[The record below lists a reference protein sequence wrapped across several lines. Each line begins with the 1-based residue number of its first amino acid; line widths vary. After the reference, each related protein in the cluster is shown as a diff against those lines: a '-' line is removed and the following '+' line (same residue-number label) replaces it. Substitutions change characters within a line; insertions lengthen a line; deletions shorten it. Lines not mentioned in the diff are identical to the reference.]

1 MLSGLMNLLRAC
13 FRPRSDRHVHTN
25 SETGGRQDGLLWYKD
40 HGQHVNGE
48 FSMAVV
54 QANNLLED
62 QSQLESGSLS
72 LHESGPYGTFVGV
85 YDGHGGPETSRY
97 INDHLFQHLKRFTSE
112 QQSMSVEVIR
122 KAFQATEEGFL
133 SLVTKQ
139 WPMKPQIAAVG
150 SCCLVG
156 VICNGSLY
164 IANLG
169 DSRAVLG
176 RAVRATGEVLSIQ
189 LSAEHN
195 ACIESVRHEL
205 HALHPDDSQIV
216 VLKHNVWRVKGL
228 IQSSKT
234 IYTLKGVGM
243 CKWWIWV
250 ESAGAGCLFISGKV
264 LSLSSLMFF
273 GSVSRSIGDVYLKKP
288 EFNREP
294 LYARFRLREPFKNP
308 ILSSE
313 PSISVHQLQA
323 HDQFII
329 FASDGLWEHLSNQAA
344 VDIVQNHPRNGSARR
359 LVKAALQEAAK
370 KREMRYSD
378 LKKIDRGVRRHFHD
392 DITVIVV
399 FLDSNLI
406 SRASSTVK
414 CSNISVR
421 GGGIS
426 LPPAALAPCTTPREG
441 GRL

>member
-1 MLSGLMNLLRAC
+1 MLSRLINFLRAC
-13 FRPRSDRHVHTN
+13 WRPSSDRYVHTV
-25 SETGGRQDGLLWYKD
+25 SDAAGRQDGLLWYKD
-40 HGQHVNGE
+40 TGQHLNGE

-62 QSQLESGSLS
+62 QSQIESGSLS
-72 LHESGPYGTFVGV
+72 LLDSGPFGTFVGI

-97 INDHLFQHLKRFTSE
+97 INDHLFQHLKRFASE
-112 QQSMSVEVIR
+112 QQSMSVDVIR

-156 VICNGSLY
+156 VICGGTLY

-176 RAVRATGEVLSIQ
+176 RLVKAPGEVLSIQ

-195 ACIESVRHEL
+195 VAIESVRQEL
-205 HALHPDDSQIV
+205 HSLHPDDSQIV
-216 VLKHNVWRVKGL
+216 VLKHNVWRVKGI
-228 IQSSKT
+228 IQ
-234 IYTLKGVGM
+234 I
-243 CKWWIWV
+243 
-250 ESAGAGCLFISGKV
+250 
-264 LSLSSLMFF
+264 
-273 GSVSRSIGDVYLKKP
+273 SRSIGDVYLKKA

-294 LYARFRLREPFKNP
+294 LYAKFRLREPFRRP

-313 PSISVHQLQA
+313 PSISVHKLQP
-323 HDQFII
+323 HDHFII
-329 FASDGLWEHLSNQAA
+329 FASDGLWEHLSNQEA
-344 VDIVQNHPRNGSARR
+344 VDIVQNHPRSGSARR
-359 LVKAALQEAAK
+359 LVKTALQEAAK

-399 FLDSNLI
+399 FLDSNLV
-406 SRASSTVK
+406 SRASSVK
-414 CSNISVR
+414 SPNLSVK
-421 GGGIS
+421 GGGIN
-426 LPPAALAPCTTPREG
+426 LPPNTLAPCTTPIEAG
-441 GRL
+441 TT

>member
-1 MLSGLMNLLRAC
+1 MLSGLMGFLRDC
-13 FRPRSDRHVHTN
+13 FRPRSDRYIHTG
-25 SETGGRQDGLLWYKD
+25 SDTVGRQDGLLWYKD
-40 HGQHVNGE
+40 TGQHFSGE

-62 QSQLESGSLS
+62 QSQIESGCLS
-72 LHESGPYGTFVGV
+72 TNDLGPFGTFVGV
-85 YDGHGGPETSRY
+85 YDGHGGPETSRFV
-97 INDHLFQHLKRFTSE
+97 NDHLFQHLKRFTSE

-139 WPMKPQIAAVG
+139 WSMKPQIAAVG

-156 VICNGSLY
+156 VICNGTLY
-164 IANLG
+164 TANLG

-176 RAVRATGEVLSIQ
+176 RLVKATGEVLAVQ

-195 ACIESVRHEL
+195 AAIESVRQEL
-205 HALHPDDSQIV
+205 HSLHPDDSQIV
-216 VLKHNVWRVKGL
+216 VLKHNVWRVKGI
-228 IQSSKT
+228 IQ
-234 IYTLKGVGM
+234 
-243 CKWWIWV
+243 
-250 ESAGAGCLFISGKV
+250 
-264 LSLSSLMFF
+264 
-273 GSVSRSIGDVYLKKP
+273 VSRSIGDVYLKKA

-294 LYARFRLREPFKNP
+294 LYAKFRLREPFRRP
-308 ILSSE
+308 ILSSD
-313 PSISVHQLQA
+313 PSISAHQLQP

-329 FASDGLWEHLSNQAA
+329 FASDGLWEHLSNQEA
-344 VDIVQNHPRNGSARR
+344 VDIVQNHLRSGSARR

-399 FLDSNLI
+399 FLDSNLV
-406 SRASSTVK
+406 SRA
-414 CSNISVR
+414 NSVR
-421 GGGIS
+421 SPNLSVKGGGVY
-426 LPPAALAPCTTPREG
+426 LPSNTLAPCATPT
-441 GRL
+441 